1 MKKDN
6 MAEIKQR
13 YGGLK
18 ILCHYE
24 KLKSFVDKKIT
35 TPVYVRFKPTNNC
48 NHHCSFCSYDPKTGD
63 TGVRDKMKD
72 RTDEIPQEKMI
83 EIMSDFKDMGVKA
96 VTFSGGGEPL
106 IYPYI
111 EEAMQ
116 KILDA
121 GIDLSII
128 TNGQCLEGKKA
139 EILSHAH
146 WVRIS
151 SDASDAE
158 SFSKIRKV
166 PEEWFHKLTENIR
179 KFAQIKNPKCELGIN
194 FVVHRDNAD
203 QVYRSV
209 KHFKDL
215 GCNHIK
221 ITPMWIQNFREYH
234 EPINSQVLEQIER
247 AKKDFQ
253 DDSFNVFDTYAGD
266 FSGVSVSERNYN
278 RCWIMQTVPVIG
290 ADCNVYFCH
299 DKAYASSGILGSI
312 IDKSFKELWF
322 SQESAKIFE
331 TFNPQEQCRHHCAN
345 DSKNKIVDGIVK
357 GNEEYGIIRAVLDC
371 YGDDVNFI

>member
-1 MKKDN
+1 MT
-6 MAEIKQR
+6 EIKQR

-18 ILCHYE
+18 ILWHHE
-24 KLKSFVDKKIT
+24 KLKSFVDGKIT
-35 TPVYVRFKPTNNC
+35 PPIYVRFKPTNRC
-48 NHHCSFCSYDPKTGD
+48 NHHCAFCSYAPDTGD
-63 TGVRDKMKD
+63 TEVRDKMKD
-72 RTDEIPQEKMI
+72 RLDEIPREKTM
-83 EIMSDFKDMGVKA
+83 EIINDFKEMGVKS

-121 GIDLSII
+121 GINLSII
-128 TNGQCLEGKKA
+128 TNGQGLEGKKA
-139 EILSHAH
+139 EILSRAH

-151 SDASDAE
+151 SDASDAA
-158 SFSKIRKV
+158 SFSKIRRV

-179 KFAQIKNPKCELGIN
+179 KFAQIKDPNCELGIN
-194 FVVHRDNAD
+194 FVVHKDNAD

-221 ITPMWIQNFREYH
+221 ITPMWIQNFKEYH
-234 EPINSQVLEQIER
+234 APINSQVLEQIER
-247 AKKDFQ
+247 AKKEFQ
-253 DDSFNVFDTYAGD
+253 DESFNVYDTYEGD
-266 FSGVSVSERNYN
+266 FSGASVSERNYN

-299 DKAYASSGILGSI
+299 DKAYSSTGILGSI
-312 IDKSFKELWF
+312 KDKSFKELWF
-322 SQESAKIFE
+322 SEEAKKIFE
-331 TFNPQEQCRHHCAN
+331 TFNPQEQCKHHCAN
-345 DSKNKIVDGIVK
+345 NAKNILI
-357 GNEEYGIIRAVLDC
+357 NSTIDC
-371 YGDDVNFI
+371 YGGDVNFI

>member
-1 MKKDN
+1 MTAIAK
-6 MAEIKQR
+6 R

-18 ILCHYE
+18 ILWHSE
-24 KLKSFVDKKIT
+24 KLKSFVDGKIT
-35 TPVYVRFKPTNNC
+35 APIYIRFKPTNRC
-48 NHHCSFCSYDPKTGD
+48 NHHCAFCSYDPETGD

-72 RTDEIPQEKMI
+72 RTDEIPKEKMV
-83 EIMSDFKDMGVKA
+83 EIIDDFKDMGVKS

-106 IYPYI
+106 IYPHI

-121 GIDLSII
+121 GINLSII
-128 TNGQCLEGKKA
+128 TNGQELNGKKA

-158 SFSKIRKV
+158 SFSKIRQV

-179 KFAQIKNPKCELGIN
+179 KFAQIKNPNCELGIN
-194 FVVHRDNAD
+194 FVVHKNNAD

-221 ITPMWIQNFREYH
+221 ITPMWIQNFKEYH
-234 EPINSQVLEQIER
+234 EPINSQVLEQIKR
-247 AKKDFQ
+247 AKEDFQ
-253 DDSFNVFDTYAGD
+253 DESFNVFDTYAGD

-299 DKAYASSGILGSI
+299 DKAYSSTGVLGSI
-312 IDKSFKELWF
+312 KDKSFKELWF
-322 SQESAKIFE
+322 SKEVKKIFE
-331 TFNPQEQCRHHCAN
+331 EFNPQEKCQHHCAN
-345 DSKNKIVDGIVK
+345 DAKNILI
-357 GNEEYGIIRAVLDC
+357 NSALDC
-371 YGDDVNFI
+371 YGNDINFI